1 MSGKL
6 SGLMTGVR
14 NDSCSGASP
23 IVIWFL
29 FLSSMKFFNSSS
41 ETPINCMFLNMGFID
56 FVHSQLFLFFN
67 AYDIIR
73 IATPTQSI
81 FISINT

>member
-1 MSGKL
+1 MPVGINSEITVFYYL
-6 SGLMTGVR
+6 EMVF
-14 NDSCSGASP
+14 
-23 IVIWFL
+23 FL
-29 FLSSMKFFNSSS
+29 CI
-41 ETPINCMFLNMGFID
+41 ENMGFID